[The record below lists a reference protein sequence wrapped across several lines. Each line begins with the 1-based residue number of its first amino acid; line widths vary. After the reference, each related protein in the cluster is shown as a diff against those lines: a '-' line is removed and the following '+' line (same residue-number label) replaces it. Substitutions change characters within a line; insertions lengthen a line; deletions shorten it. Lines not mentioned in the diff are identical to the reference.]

1 MSGTPQRVHFV
12 DPSRLL
18 ADLGRRIA
26 ELRVERGL
34 TQEALAEKLRVT
46 PRYVQSVESG
56 VENLTM
62 RTLAKFANALS
73 TPVVSMFMVP
83 QRPRPRHGRPRGGE
97 SSKRVGQ
104 KPRSV
109 ARWAYALMRGVA
121 EDAFG
126 AQSPD
131 PVGPLPGFP

>member
-1 MSGTPQRVHFV
+1 M

-73 TPVVSMFMVP
+73 TPIVSMFMVP
-83 QRPRPRHGRPRGGE
+83 QRPRPRHGRPRSGE

-109 ARWAYALMRGVA
+109 ARWAYASTRSVA
-121 EDAFG
+121 ADTFG